1 MDQAILDALRGY
13 FLGAIPTVVLVLLT
27 SVAYNFMVYRPLIRV
42 LEERREQTAGAL
54 ARAQADIAAAEQKAA
69 EYERRLREARQ
80 AIFKAQEARRKQI
93 LQARDAALSE
103 ARTQADATMRAA
115 QVELENETAE
125 AKVRLQAEAEK
136 LANDVIRTILKPVA
150 AAPASGGSR

>member
-1 MDQAILDALRGY
+1 MDQAILDALRDY
-13 FLGAIPTVVLVLLT
+13 FLGAVPTIALVLLT
-27 SVAYNFMVYRPLIRV
+27 SVAYNFMVYRPLNRV
-42 LEERREQTAGAL
+42 LEERRERTAGAL
-54 ARAQADIAAAEQKAA
+54 ARAQADIAAAEERAG

-93 LQARDAALSE
+93 LQARDAALAE
-103 ARTQADATMRAA
+103 ARIQAEITMRAA
-115 QVELENETAE
+115 QVELENEKAE

-150 AAPASGGSR
+150 ATPVSGGSR

>member
-27 SVAYNFMVYRPLIRV
+27 SVAYNFMVYRPLTRV
-42 LEERREQTAGAL
+42 LEERRELTAGAL
-54 ARAQADIAAAEQKAA
+54 ACAQADIAAAEQKAA

-103 ARTQADATMRAA
+103 ARMQADVTMRAA
-115 QVELENETAE
+115 QVELEKEAAE

-136 LANDVIRTILKPVA
+136 LANDVIQTILKPVA